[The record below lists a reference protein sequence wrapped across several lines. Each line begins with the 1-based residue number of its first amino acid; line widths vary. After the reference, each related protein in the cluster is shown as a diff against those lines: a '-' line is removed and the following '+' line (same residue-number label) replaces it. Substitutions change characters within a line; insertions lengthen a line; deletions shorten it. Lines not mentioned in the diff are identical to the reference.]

1 MRSAPYQILHDGTR
15 VSFGGDEFIFVEV
28 GEAMDLA
35 KALRIQAI
43 TTALAQ
49 TDVVGLVD
57 IVPANASYMLRIEP
71 ELAEQR
77 QLIGLMAELHQRF
90 ADSNAVTLDTEIVEI
105 PVWYDDP
112 WSAETCM
119 RFRDH
124 HQSDTETDIQYTAR
138 VNGFS
143 SVDEL
148 VLAHSS
154 APFIVTFPCFKP
166 GNTESVQLVE
176 RSRQIQAPKY
186 LRPRTDTPARAVAHG
201 GAFTVVY
208 PTRGVGG
215 YQLLGRSPVPVVDL
229 TQSIPGFET
238 SMVLTRAASLL
249 KFRVIDGDEY
259 RHTRECSKAGHYEY
273 RRRPV
278 TFELAR
284 YLQNPD
290 AYAAALTGHLR

>member
-15 VSFGGDEFIFVEV
+15 VSFAGDEFIFVEV
-28 GEAMDLA
+28 GEAMALA

-143 SVDEL
+143 SV
-148 VLAHSS
+148 
-154 APFIVTFPCFKP
+154 
-166 GNTESVQLVE
+166 
-176 RSRQIQAPKY
+176 
-186 LRPRTDTPARAVAHG
+186 
-201 GAFTVVY
+201 
-208 PTRGVGG
+208 
-215 YQLLGRSPVPVVDL
+215 
-229 TQSIPGFET
+229 
-238 SMVLTRAASLL
+238 
-249 KFRVIDGDEY
+249 
-259 RHTRECSKAGHYEY
+259 
-273 RRRPV
+273 
-278 TFELAR
+278 
-284 YLQNPD
+284 
-290 AYAAALTGHLR
+290 